1 METIKN
7 LAAFASYIITFCTLV
22 GLLCKPVREYFVKKI
37 THDTQTKEILDAIAD
52 LRNDIKA
59 LRAQVDSDSEKQK
72 ALEEAEKCSLRN
84 TITHLYYKYQ
94 KQGSIP
100 ALEKENFALLCKAYF
115 GLNGNSYVKD
125 TCYDETMSLPVC

>member
-1 METIKN
+1 METLKN
-7 LAAFASYIITFCTLV
+7 LAAFASYIITFFTLF
-22 GLLCKPVREYFVKKI
+22 GLLCKPVREYFIKRLS
-37 THDTQTKEILDAIAD
+37 HDTQTKEILRAIAE
-52 LRNDIKA
+52 LKEEIHEIRV
-59 LRAQVDSDSEKQK
+59 RVDNNSEKQK

-115 GLNGNSYVKD
+115 GLKGNSYVKD
-125 TCYDETMSLPVC
+125 TCYEETMSLPVC

>member
-22 GLLCKPVREYFVKKI
+22 GLLCKPAREFFVKKL
-37 THDTQTKEILDAIAD
+37 THDRQTKEILDAIA
-52 LRNDIKA
+52 A
-59 LRAQVDSDSEKQK
+59 LRDDIAALKLQVNNNTEKQA
-72 ALEEAEKCSLRN
+72 ALEEALKCSLRN
-84 TITHLYYKYQ
+84 TITHLYYKYK

-100 ALEKENFALLCKAYF
+100 ALEKENFVFLCKAYF

-125 TCYDETMSLPVC
+125 TCYEEIMELPVC